1 MSIDT
6 IIKEAFNKN
15 PLGFEKALKEE
26 LRARVA
32 LALEAKM
39 SDEENLDEGH
49 GVYRKGGSIGNKNTG
64 EPIKVHDN
72 IGDAKMHAKRLNSQ
86 LSTGE
91 KKYYGI
97 KYYVKQ
103 VDEGFAIVRDKTDL
117 DEVSKDTV
125 RSYADR
131 AFRQANTILKRSLDD
146 QPKAVQKASAGAL
159 ERRKKGIKMSGKR
172 LGKDEMQSMAD
183 KARDEKY

>member
-1 MSIDT
+1 MSIET
-6 IIKEAFNKN
+6 VVKEAFNKN

-39 SDEENLDEGH
+39 IDEEN
-49 GVYRKGGSIGNKNTG
+49 
-64 EPIKVHDN
+64 
-72 IGDAKMHAKRLNSQ
+72 
-86 LSTGE
+86 
-91 KKYYGI
+91 
-97 KYYVKQ
+97 
-103 VDEGFAIVRDKTDL
+103 L

-146 QPKAVQKASAGAL
+146 QPKAVQKASAAAL
-159 ERRKKGIKMSGKR
+159 ERRKKGIKMSGRR
-172 LGKDEMQSMAD
+172 LDKGEMQAMAD